1 MVARAVLA
9 GVAALVLA
17 LAGWRVLVTAR
28 RGAPS
33 GRWFLVLIVAALVG
47 AVSLLW

>member
-1 MVARAVLA
+1 MDARAVLA
-9 GVAALVLA
+9 GLAVLVLA
-17 LAGWRVLVTAR
+17 LAVWRVLATAR

-33 GRWFLVLIVAALVG
+33 GRWFVVLIVAALVG

>member
-1 MVARAVLA
+1 MVVRAVLA
-9 GVAALVLA
+9 GIAALVLA

-33 GRWFLVLIVAALVG
+33 GRWFLALIAAALVG
-47 AVSLLW
+47 AVALLW